1 MNRGFFFM
9 KFTNMRKLVLF
20 VITTVLAT
28 FFLISL
34 MVTSMKETKSTYLYN
49 WLNELSMNG
58 YMYVLGKRES
68 LFYTGVSKFE
78 SRFFNFF
85 FSLFY
90 GYKYSL

>member
-34 MVTSMKETKSTYLYN
+34 MVISIVLHISAYLALY
-49 WLNELSMNG
+49 
-58 YMYVLGKRES
+58 
-68 LFYTGVSKFE
+68 
-78 SRFFNFF
+78 
-85 FSLFY
+85 
-90 GYKYSL
+90 

>member
-49 WLNELSMNG
+49 WL
-58 YMYVLGKRES
+58 
-68 LFYTGVSKFE
+68 
-78 SRFFNFF
+78 
-85 FSLFY
+85 
-90 GYKYSL
+90 